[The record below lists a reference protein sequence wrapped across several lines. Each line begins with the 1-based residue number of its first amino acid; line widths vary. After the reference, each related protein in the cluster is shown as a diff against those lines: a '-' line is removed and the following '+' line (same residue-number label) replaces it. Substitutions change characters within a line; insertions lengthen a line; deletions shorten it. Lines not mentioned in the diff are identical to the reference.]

1 MVPADESNGNGDN
14 GVDRAD
20 DVEETVGAGA
30 TETEESADPDDE
42 ESRLRALIDAMA
54 DELQERDRKLRDYIA
69 AHQHAVQ
76 EMDAAR
82 KRMERDREEEVDRD
96 RSALAGTMLEVVD
109 DLDRSLQ
116 AGETSGNVAAVLE
129 GVALVRNRVMGKLKE
144 LGVEPLNSLGERF
157 DPNVHEAVGMIPV
170 ADAEQDQQVIAE
182 EQTGFLFKGKLLRAA
197 RVIVGTHTGS

>member
-1 MVPADESNGNGDN
+1 
-14 GVDRAD
+14 
-20 DVEETVGAGA
+20 
-30 TETEESADPDDE
+30 
-42 ESRLRALIDAMA
+42 MA

-76 EMDAAR
+76 EM
-82 KRMERDREEEVDRD
+82 DRD

>member
-1 MVPADESNGNGDN
+1 MVPADENSGNGDK
-14 GVDRAD
+14 GVEQAAE
-20 DVEETVGAGA
+20 VEETEDDGA
-30 TETEESADPDDE
+30 TETEECADPDDE
-42 ESRLRALIDAMA
+42 GSRLRELIDAMA
-54 DELQERDRKLRDYIA
+54 DELQARDRKLREYIE

-116 AGETSGNVAAVLE
+116 AGESSGNVAAVLE

-144 LGVEPLNSLGERF
+144 LGVEPLDSLGERF

-170 ADAEQDQQVIAE
+170 TDAEQDQQVIAE
-182 EQTGFLFKGKLLRAA
+182 DQTGFLFKGKLLRAA